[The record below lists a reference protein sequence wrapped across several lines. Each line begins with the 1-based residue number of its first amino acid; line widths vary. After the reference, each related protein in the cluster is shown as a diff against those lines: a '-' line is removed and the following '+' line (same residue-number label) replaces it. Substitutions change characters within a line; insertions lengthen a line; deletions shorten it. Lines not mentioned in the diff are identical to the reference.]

1 VLLLR
6 GYGGPVSLRL
16 CFFLSIPASLG
27 AACLVVRTTG
37 GVPGVLPLSAAVALV
52 TSAVVG
58 YLTIDALM
66 RFVER
71 VPFWAVCV
79 ALGAVAVVGGVAVM

>member
-1 VLLLR
+1 
-6 GYGGPVSLRL
+6 
-16 CFFLSIPASLG
+16 
-27 AACLVVRTTG
+27 
-37 GVPGVLPLSAAVALV
+37 VALV

-71 VPFWAVCV
+71 VPFWAVCIV
-79 ALGAVAVVGGVAVM
+79 LGAVAVVGGVAVM